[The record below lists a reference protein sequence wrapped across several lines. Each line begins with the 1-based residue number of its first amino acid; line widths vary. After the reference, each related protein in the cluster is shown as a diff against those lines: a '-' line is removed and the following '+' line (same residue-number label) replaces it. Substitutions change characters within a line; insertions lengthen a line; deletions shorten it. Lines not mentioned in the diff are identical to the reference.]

1 MVAAPLS
8 TRSHIST
15 VSVTGPATVV
25 AYCTIP
31 AFPWRPG
38 NTLKTHK
45 SEFPEG
51 LILQGTALWAQGRA
65 PEALLS
71 RLPALCPAHADT
83 TLLFPLSPGH
93 PHVLPHSRAV
103 PLPPATRPCT
113 PSRASPRVKVNTVSA
128 PGSLCCRVPPCSP
141 QPLSGF
147 IPGRWSRAQA
157 GPGPGLRCFQ
167 GKPSPLPTG
176 SIHLPSAPP
185 QHYLGDIGQLQRS
198 DSACSN
204 GQVLQHTE

>member
-8 TRSHIST
+8 TRSHVST

-83 TLLFPLSPGH
+83 MLLFSLSPGQPTSFLTAEQFLFLLQPDLAPH
-93 PHVLPHSRAV
+93 P
-103 PLPPATRPCT
+103 
-113 PSRASPRVKVNTVSA
+113 A
-128 PGSLCCRVPPCSP
+128 PVHG
-141 QPLSGF
+141 
-147 IPGRWSRAQA
+147 
-157 GPGPGLRCFQ
+157 
-167 GKPSPLPTG
+167 
-176 SIHLPSAPP
+176 
-185 QHYLGDIGQLQRS
+185 
-198 DSACSN
+198 
-204 GQVLQHTE
+204 